1 MTAIDLLRWLGE
13 TSLALS
19 ILILLVLLVRKP
31 FARLFGARAAYALW
45 LAPAARLFLPELKL
59 LPAPDTLKPVSA
71 PAAEPATVNA
81 PQGWET
87 FVAPL
92 PSNTEFLT
100 YGVDWLSLVAAA
112 ALFLWA
118 AVAFAWF
125 CLHLENQA
133 KYLRARIADS
143 KPASPSARAMAQDI
157 ARGLR
162 LSRAPQLRV
171 NNSDTDG
178 PCLIGLFRPVIFLPA
193 GFETDYARAE
203 QRLVLAHEIAHVARG
218 DMAATLAALAFQAA
232 QWPNPLAHFFFSAF
246 RTDQE
251 AACDAFVLARCGG
264 AEGNYAAAIL
274 KSVRREMNAPAYGL
288 TLAHPVKE
296 RIMLLKS
303 RKKSRARLAAGVA
316 AAAIFTAVSLAATAS
331 YGFAEAPKAQAG
343 KETKKKSYSRT
354 VIAVDEDETL
364 EIPGYDNTTMIDIE
378 RKDGVRTVRI
388 YGEDRKLIT
397 ETVYGPAQTMPFEEV
412 VTVKDGVRRTINIAG
427 KDRPVHPAEPDAP
440 HEVMF
445 MTSDGDWDT
454 EISGDFPPPPDAPFP
469 PDLVHELSKVM
480 VLSDGDEG
488 GHYFQMANCDS
499 GEEHDGQVVMSWNS
513 EDENHA
519 ITREV
524 ICVGGGDSADPKER
538 AEHLRKAIA
547 QLEKNAKR
555 EAERREAMIAR
566 LKEQLKE
573 AEKQK

>member
-1 MTAIDLLRWLGE
+1 
-13 TSLALS
+13 
-19 ILILLVLLVRKP
+19 
-31 FARLFGARAAYALW
+31 
-45 LAPAARLFLPELKL
+45 
-59 LPAPDTLKPVSA
+59 
-71 PAAEPATVNA
+71 
-81 PQGWET
+81 
-87 FVAPL
+87 
-92 PSNTEFLT
+92 
-100 YGVDWLSLVAAA
+100 
-112 ALFLWA
+112 
-118 AVAFAWF
+118 
-125 CLHLENQA
+125 
-133 KYLRARIADS
+133 
-143 KPASPSARAMAQDI
+143 MAQDI

-171 NNSDTDG
+171 NNNDTDG
-178 PCLIGLFRPVIFLPA
+178 PCLIGLLRPVIFLPA

-331 YGFAEAPKAQAG
+331 YGFADEKDAKQ
-343 KETKKKSYSRT
+343 TKTIKIAHGEQKKVTSRT
-354 VIAVDEDETL
+354 IITADDGETMK
-364 EIPGYDNTTMIDIE
+364 I
-378 RKDGVRTVRI
+378 DGVKNPGKLVI
-388 YGEDRKLIT
+388 EEENGERNVQIFDRKGKLIS
-397 ETVYGPAQTMPFEEV
+397 EDIYDDDDEMPFET
-412 VTVKDGVRRTINIAG
+412 VTLINKKDGKEQTISIKRAGAPHRVRVFTTGDVDADTDFDSIA
-427 KDRPVHPAEPDAP
+427 APDAP
-440 HEVMF
+440 LPPEASAMRWVTV
-445 MTSDGDWDT
+445 TSDGAH
-454 EISGDFPPPPDAPFP
+454 GD
-469 PDLVHELSKVM
+469 
-480 VLSDGDEG
+480 
-488 GHYFQMANCDS
+488 HYFQMADCNGVEADDPMVLS
-499 GEEHDGQVVMSWNS
+499 WGEDDGDGGERVIS
-513 EDENHA
+513 
-519 ITREV
+519 REV
-524 ICVGGGDSADPKER
+524 ICLSDHDSADPEAR

-547 QLEKNAKR
+547 RMEESAKR
-555 EAERREAMIAR
+555 DAERREAMIAR